1 MGFRFR
7 KSFKIAPGVRVN
19 VGKKSVGISAGVKG
33 AHVSVN
39 SSGRKTTTVGI
50 PGTGLSYQKT
60 EKIGGHAATD
70 KHDQTAPEYTPT
82 VDLPPIDPQPPRP
95 PRTPKGILTLL
106 KVLAVLLIAMSL
118 TLTLAS
124 VVGGF
129 IGTAIGCFILYY
141 RRTRIAWNGDK
152 PPRCRWMVVVAV
164 LFVLLA
170 VGGKTSPD
178 PAADA
183 TAEQTVQAEQQAA
196 AEQAA
201 AEKAAAEKAAAE
213 QKAAEEKAAAEKAAA
228 EKAAAEKAAA
238 EQKAAEEKAA
248 AEKAAAEQAAAEKA
262 AAEKAAAEKA
272 AAEKAAAEKAA
283 AEKAAAE
290 KAAAEQAAAEQA
302 AAAAP
307 QQETVYITPSGKRW
321 HRSASCAGKNARAVT
336 MDQVGNRTP
345 CKKCA

>member
-19 VGKKSVGISAGVKG
+19 VGKKSIGISAGVKG
-33 AHVSVN
+33 ARVSVN

-82 VDLPPIDPQPPRP
+82 VDLPSIDPQPPRP
-95 PRTPKGILTLL
+95 PRTPKGMLTLL

-118 TLTLAS
+118 TLTLVS

-129 IGTAIGCFILYY
+129 FGTALGCFILYY

-170 VGGKTSPD
+170 VGGKASPD

-183 TAEQTVQAEQQAA
+183 TAEQTVQAEQAAKEQAEKEAAEKAA
-196 AEQAA
+196 AEKSAKEQAEKEA
-201 AEKAAAEKAAAE
+201 AEKAAAEKAAKE
-213 QKAAEEKAAAEKAAA
+213 QAEKAA
-228 EKAAAEKAAA
+228 K
-238 EQKAAEEKAA
+238 
-248 AEKAAAEQAAAEKA
+248 
-262 AAEKAAAEKA
+262 
-272 AAEKAAAEKAA
+272 
-283 AEKAAAE
+283 
-290 KAAAEQAAAEQA
+290 EQA
-302 AAAAP
+302 AAAAAAQTAQEQAAA
-307 QQETVYITPSGKRW
+307 QQQGETVYITPSGKRW
-321 HRSASCAGKNARAVT
+321 HRSARCAGDNAIAVT

>member
-7 KSFKIAPGVRVN
+7 KSVKIAPGVRLN
-19 VGKKSVGISAGVKG
+19 IGKKSVGISAGVKG
-33 AHVSVN
+33 ARVSVN
-39 SSGRKTTTVGI
+39 SKGRVTKTVGL
-50 PGTGLSYQKT
+50 PGTGLSYTKT
-60 EKIGGHAATD
+60 GKIGGGAASSTD
-70 KHDQTAPEYTPT
+70 KHDQTAPEHTPT

-95 PRTPKGILTLL
+95 PRTPKGMLTLL

-118 TLTLAS
+118 TLTLVS

-129 IGTAIGCFILYY
+129 LGTALGCFILYY

-170 VGGKTSPD
+170 VGGKASPD
-178 PAADA
+178 PVADG
-183 TAEQTVQAEQQAA
+183 EQD
-196 AEQAA
+196 
-201 AEKAAAEKAAAE
+201 
-213 QKAAEEKAAAEKAAA
+213 EEAAAEKAAA

-272 AAEKAAAEKAA
+272 AAE
-283 AEKAAAE
+283 
-290 KAAAEQAAAEQA
+290 QA

-321 HRSASCAGKNARAVT
+321 HRSASCAGKNARTVT
-336 MDQVGNRTP
+336 MDQVGSRTP

>member
-19 VGKKSVGISAGVKG
+19 VGKKSIGISAGVKG
-33 AHVSVN
+33 ARVSVN

-70 KHDQTAPEYTPT
+70 KHDQTAPEYTPA

-95 PRTPKGILTLL
+95 PRTPKGMLTLL

-118 TLTLAS
+118 TLTLVS

-129 IGTAIGCFILYY
+129 FGTAIGCFILYY

-170 VGGKTSPD
+170 VGGKASPD

-183 TAEQTVQAEQQAA
+183 TAEQTVQAEQ
-196 AEQAA
+196 AA
-201 AEKAAAEKAAAE
+201 AEKAEAEKTAAEKAAAE
-213 QKAAEEKAAAEKAAA
+213 QAAKEQAEK
-228 EKAAAEKAAA
+228 EAAEKAAA
-238 EQKAAEEKAA
+238 EQAAKEQAEKEAAEKAAAEQAAKEQAEKEA
-248 AEKAAAEQAAAEKA
+248 AEKAAAEQAAAA
-262 AAEKAAAEKA
+262 AAAQAAQ
-272 AAEKAAAEKAA
+272 
-283 AEKAAAE
+283 
-290 KAAAEQAAAEQA
+290 EQAAA
-302 AAAAP
+302 
-307 QQETVYITPSGKRW
+307 QQSETVYITPSGKRW
-321 HRSASCAGKNARAVT
+321 HRSASCAGKNAREVT

>member
-19 VGKKSVGISAGVKG
+19 VGKKSIGISAGVKG
-33 AHVSVN
+33 ARVSVN

-60 EKIGGHAATD
+60 EKIGGHAV
-70 KHDQTAPEYTPT
+70 PEYTPT

-170 VGGKTSPD
+170 VGGKASPD
-178 PAADA
+178 PAADT
-183 TAEQTVQAEQQAA
+183 TAEQTVQAEQ
-196 AEQAA
+196 AA
-201 AEKAAAEKAAAE
+201 AEKAE
-213 QKAAEEKAAAEKAAA
+213 AEKAAA
-228 EKAAAEKAAA
+228 EKAAAEKAAKEQA
-238 EQKAAEEKAA
+238 EKDA
-248 AEKAAAEQAAAEKA
+248 AEKAAAEQAAKEQAEK
-262 AAEKAAAEKA
+262 E
-272 AAEKAAAEKAA
+272 
-283 AEKAAAE
+283 AAE
-290 KAAAEQAAAEQA
+290 KAAAEQVAKEQAEKEAAEQA
-302 AAAAP
+302 AAAAAAQAAQEQAAA
-307 QQETVYITPSGKRW
+307 QQSETVYITPSGKRW

-336 MDQVGNRTP
+336 MDQVGGRTP
-345 CKKCA
+345 CQKCAS

>member
-19 VGKKSVGISAGVKG
+19 VGKKSIGFSAGVKG
-33 AHVSVN
+33 ARVSVN

-95 PRTPKGILTLL
+95 PRTPKGMLTLL

-118 TLTLAS
+118 TLTLVS

-129 IGTAIGCFILYY
+129 LGTALGCFILYY

-170 VGGKTSPD
+170 VGGKASPD

-183 TAEQTVQAEQQAA
+183 TAEQTVQAEQAA
-196 AEQAA
+196 AEKAEAEKAAAEKAAKEQAEKEAAEKAAAEKSAKEQAEKEA
-201 AEKAAAEKAAAE
+201 AEKAAAEKAAKE
-213 QKAAEEKAAAEKAAA
+213 QAEKAA
-228 EKAAAEKAAA
+228 K
-238 EQKAAEEKAA
+238 
-248 AEKAAAEQAAAEKA
+248 
-262 AAEKAAAEKA
+262 
-272 AAEKAAAEKAA
+272 
-283 AEKAAAE
+283 
-290 KAAAEQAAAEQA
+290 EQA
-302 AAAAP
+302 AAAAAAQTAQEQAAA
-307 QQETVYITPSGKRW
+307 QQQGETVYITPSGKRW
-321 HRSASCAGKNARAVT
+321 HRSASCAGKNAREVT

>member
-19 VGKKSVGISAGVKG
+19 VGKKSIGISAGVKG
-33 AHVSVN
+33 ARVSVN

-60 EKIGGHAATD
+60 EKIGGHSATD
-70 KHDQTAPEYTPT
+70 KHDQTTPEYTPT
-82 VDLPPIDPQPPRP
+82 VDLPPIAPQPPRP
-95 PRTPKGILTLL
+95 PRTPKGMLTLL

-129 IGTAIGCFILYY
+129 IGTALGCFILYY

-170 VGGKTSPD
+170 VGGKASPD

-183 TAEQTVQAEQQAA
+183 TADTTQTEQVDAEQQAA
-196 AEQAA
+196 KEQAEKEA
-201 AEKAAAEKAAAE
+201 AEKAAAEKAAKEQAE
-213 QKAAEEKAAAEKAAA
+213 KEAAEKAAKEQA
-228 EKAAAEKAAA
+228 EKE
-238 EQKAAEEKAA
+238 
-248 AEKAAAEQAAAEKA
+248 
-262 AAEKAAAEKA
+262 
-272 AAEKAAAEKAA
+272 
-283 AEKAAAE
+283 
-290 KAAAEQAAAEQA
+290 AAEQA
-302 AAAAP
+302 AAAAAAQAAQEQATA
-307 QQETVYITPSGKRW
+307 QQSETVYITPSGKRW
-321 HRSASCAGKNARAVT
+321 HRSASCAGDNARAVT
-336 MDQVGNRTP
+336 MDQVGSRKP
-345 CKKCA
+345 CQKCA

>member
-19 VGKKSVGISAGVKG
+19 VGKKSIGISAGVKG
-33 AHVSVN
+33 ARVSVN

-95 PRTPKGILTLL
+95 PRTPKGMLTLL

-118 TLTLAS
+118 TLTLVS

-129 IGTAIGCFILYY
+129 LGTALGCFILYY

-170 VGGKTSPD
+170 VGGKASPD

-183 TAEQTVQAEQQAA
+183 TAEQTVQAEQ
-196 AEQAA
+196 
-201 AEKAAAEKAAAE
+201 
-213 QKAAEEKAAAEKAAA
+213 
-228 EKAAAEKAAA
+228 
-238 EQKAAEEKAA
+238 
-248 AEKAAAEQAAAEKA
+248 
-262 AAEKAAAEKA
+262 
-272 AAEKAAAEKAA
+272 
-283 AEKAAAE
+283 AAAE

-302 AAAAP
+302 EKEAAEKAAAEKAAKEQAEKEAAEKAAAEQAAKEQAEKEAAEKVAAEQAAAAATAQAAQEQAAA
-307 QQETVYITPSGKRW
+307 QQSETVYITPSGKRW
-321 HRSASCAGKNARAVT
+321 HRSASCAGKNAREVT

>member
-19 VGKKSVGISAGVKG
+19 VGKKSIGISAGVKG
-33 AHVSVN
+33 ARVSVN

-170 VGGKTSPD
+170 VGGKASPD
-178 PAADA
+178 PAADT
-183 TAEQTVQAEQQAA
+183 TAEQTVQAEQAA
-196 AEQAA
+196 AEKAE
-201 AEKAAAEKAAAE
+201 AEKAAAEKAAKE
-213 QKAAEEKAAAEKAAA
+213 QAEKD
-228 EKAAAEKAAA
+228 
-238 EQKAAEEKAA
+238 A
-248 AEKAAAEQAAAEKA
+248 AEKAAAEQAAKEQAEK
-262 AAEKAAAEKA
+262 E
-272 AAEKAAAEKAA
+272 
-283 AEKAAAE
+283 AAE
-290 KAAAEQAAAEQA
+290 KAAAEQVAKEQAEKEAAEQA
-302 AAAAP
+302 AAAAAAQAAQEQAAA
-307 QQETVYITPSGKRW
+307 QQSETVYITPSGKRW

-336 MDQVGNRTP
+336 MDQVGGRTP
-345 CKKCA
+345 CQKCAS

>member
-7 KSFKIAPGVRVN
+7 KSVKIAPGVRLN
-19 VGKKSVGISAGVKG
+19 IGKKSVGISAGVKG
-33 AHVSVN
+33 ARVSVN

-50 PGTGLSYQKT
+50 PGTGLSYQRT

-164 LFVLLA
+164 LFVLFA
-170 VGGKTSPD
+170 VGGKASPD
-178 PAADA
+178 PVADA
-183 TAEQTVQAEQQAA
+183 TAEQTVQAEQ
-196 AEQAA
+196 AA
-201 AEKAAAEKAAAE
+201 AEKAAKEQAEKE
-213 QKAAEEKAAAEKAAA
+213 
-228 EKAAAEKAAA
+228 
-238 EQKAAEEKAA
+238 A
-248 AEKAAAEQAAAEKA
+248 AEKAAAEQAAKEQAEK
-262 AAEKAAAEKA
+262 E
-272 AAEKAAAEKAA
+272 
-283 AEKAAAE
+283 AAE
-290 KAAAEQAAAEQA
+290 KAAAEQAAKEQAEKEAAEKAAAEQAAKEQAEKEAAEQA
-302 AAAAP
+302 AAAAAAQAAQEQAAA
-307 QQETVYITPSGKRW
+307 QQSETVYITPSGKRW

-336 MDQVGNRTP
+336 MDQVGGRTP
-345 CKKCA
+345 CKKCAS

>member
-7 KSFKIAPGVRVN
+7 KSVKIAPGVRLN
-19 VGKKSVGISAGVKG
+19 IGKKSVGISAGVKG
-33 AHVSVN
+33 ARVSVN

-60 EKIGGHAATD
+60 EKIGSHAATD

-95 PRTPKGILTLL
+95 PRTSKGILTLL

-170 VGGKTSPD
+170 VGGKASPD

-183 TAEQTVQAEQQAA
+183 TAEQTVQTEQAA
-196 AEQAA
+196 AEKAEAEQAA
-201 AEKAAAEKAAAE
+201 AEKAAKEQAEKE
-213 QKAAEEKAAAEKAAA
+213 
-228 EKAAAEKAAA
+228 AAEKAAA
-238 EQKAAEEKAA
+238 EQAEKEA
-248 AEKAAAEQAAAEKA
+248 AEKAAAEQAAKEQAEK
-262 AAEKAAAEKA
+262 E
-272 AAEKAAAEKAA
+272 
-283 AEKAAAE
+283 
-290 KAAAEQAAAEQA
+290 AAEQA
-302 AAAAP
+302 AAAAASQAAQEQAAA
-307 QQETVYITPSGKRW
+307 QQSETVYITPSGKRW

-336 MDQVGNRTP
+336 MDQVGSRTP
-345 CKKCA
+345 CQKCA

>member
-7 KSFKIAPGVRVN
+7 KSFKIAPGVRLN
-19 VGKKSVGISAGVKG
+19 IGKKSVGISAGVKG
-33 AHVSVN
+33 ARVSVN

-60 EKIGGHAATD
+60 EKIGSHAATD

-95 PRTPKGILTLL
+95 PRTSKGILTLL

-170 VGGKTSPD
+170 VGGKASPD

-183 TAEQTVQAEQQAA
+183 TAEQTVQTEQAA
-196 AEQAA
+196 AEKAEAEQAA
-201 AEKAAAEKAAAE
+201 AEKAAKEQAEK
-213 QKAAEEKAAAEKAAA
+213 K
-228 EKAAAEKAAA
+228 AAEKAAA
-238 EQKAAEEKAA
+238 EQAEKEA
-248 AEKAAAEQAAAEKA
+248 AEKAAAEQAAKEQAEK
-262 AAEKAAAEKA
+262 E
-272 AAEKAAAEKAA
+272 
-283 AEKAAAE
+283 
-290 KAAAEQAAAEQA
+290 AAEQA
-302 AAAAP
+302 AAAAASQAAQEQAAA
-307 QQETVYITPSGKRW
+307 QQSETVYITPSGKRW

-336 MDQVGNRTP
+336 MDQVGSRTP
-345 CKKCA
+345 CQKCA

>member
-33 AHVSVN
+33 ARVSVN
-39 SSGRKTTTVGI
+39 SKGRKTTTVGI

-95 PRTPKGILTLL
+95 PRTSKGILTLL

-170 VGGKTSPD
+170 VGGKASPD

-183 TAEQTVQAEQQAA
+183 TAEQTVQTEQ
-196 AEQAA
+196 QAA

-213 QKAAEEKAAAEKAAA
+213 QKAAEEKAAAEKAAT
-228 EKAAAEKAAA
+228 
-238 EQKAAEEKAA
+238 
-248 AEKAAAEQAAAEKA
+248 
-262 AAEKAAAEKA
+262 
-272 AAEKAAAEKAA
+272 EKAAAEKAA

-290 KAAAEQAAAEQA
+290 KAAAEQAAAEKAAAEKAAQEQA
-302 AAAAP
+302 AAEAAAA
-307 QQETVYITPSGKRW
+307 QQAAQEQAAAQQSETVYITPSGKRW

-336 MDQVGNRTP
+336 MDQVGSRTP
-345 CKKCA
+345 CQKCA

>member
-19 VGKKSVGISAGVKG
+19 VGKKSIGISAGVKG
-33 AHVSVN
+33 ARVSVN

-95 PRTPKGILTLL
+95 PRTPKGMLTLL

-118 TLTLAS
+118 TLTLVS

-129 IGTAIGCFILYY
+129 LGTALGCFILYY

-170 VGGKTSPD
+170 VGGKASPD

-183 TAEQTVQAEQQAA
+183 TAEQTVQAEQ
-196 AEQAA
+196 AA
-201 AEKAAAEKAAAE
+201 AEKAEKEAAEKAAAE
-213 QKAAEEKAAAEKAAA
+213 QAAKEQAEK
-228 EKAAAEKAAA
+228 EAAEKAAA
-238 EQKAAEEKAA
+238 EQAAKEQAEKEAAEKAAAEQAAKEQAEKEA
-248 AEKAAAEQAAAEKA
+248 AEKAAAEQAAAA
-262 AAEKAAAEKA
+262 AAAQAAQ
-272 AAEKAAAEKAA
+272 
-283 AEKAAAE
+283 
-290 KAAAEQAAAEQA
+290 EQAAA
-302 AAAAP
+302 
-307 QQETVYITPSGKRW
+307 QQSETVYITPSGKRW
-321 HRSASCAGKNARAVT
+321 HRSASCAGKNAREVT

>member
-19 VGKKSVGISAGVKG
+19 VGKKSIGISAGVKG
-33 AHVSVN
+33 ARVSVN

-95 PRTPKGILTLL
+95 PRTPKGMLTLL

-118 TLTLAS
+118 TLTLVS

-129 IGTAIGCFILYY
+129 LGTALGCFILYY

-152 PPRCRWMVVVAV
+152 PLRCRWMVVVAV

-170 VGGKTSPD
+170 VGGKASPD

-183 TAEQTVQAEQQAA
+183 TAEQTVQAEQ
-196 AEQAA
+196 AA
-201 AEKAAAEKAAAE
+201 AEKAE
-213 QKAAEEKAAAEKAAA
+213 
-228 EKAAAEKAAA
+228 
-238 EQKAAEEKAA
+238 
-248 AEKAAAEQAAAEKA
+248 AEKA

-272 AAEKAAAEKAA
+272 AAEKAAKEQAEK
-283 AEKAAAE
+283 E
-290 KAAAEQAAAEQA
+290 AAEQAEKEAAEKSAAEQA
-302 AAAAP
+302 AAAAAAQAAQEQAAA
-307 QQETVYITPSGKRW
+307 QQSETVYITPSGKRW
-321 HRSASCAGKNARAVT
+321 HRSARCAGDNAIAVT

>member
-19 VGKKSVGISAGVKG
+19 VGKKSIGISAGVKG
-33 AHVSVN
+33 ARVSVN

-95 PRTPKGILTLL
+95 PRTPKGMLTLL

-118 TLTLAS
+118 TLTLVS

-129 IGTAIGCFILYY
+129 LGTALGCFILYY

-170 VGGKTSPD
+170 VGGKASPD
-178 PAADA
+178 PVADA
-183 TAEQTVQAEQQAA
+183 TAEQTVQAEQ
-196 AEQAA
+196 AA
-201 AEKAAAEKAAAE
+201 AEKAE
-213 QKAAEEKAAAEKAAA
+213 AEKAAA
-228 EKAAAEKAAA
+228 EKAAAEKAAKEQAEKEAAKEQAEKEAA
-238 EQKAAEEKAA
+238 EQAAKEQAEKEAAKEQAEKEA
-248 AEKAAAEQAAAEKA
+248 AEKAAAEQAAAA
-262 AAEKAAAEKA
+262 AATQAAQ
-272 AAEKAAAEKAA
+272 
-283 AEKAAAE
+283 
-290 KAAAEQAAAEQA
+290 EQAAA
-302 AAAAP
+302 
-307 QQETVYITPSGKRW
+307 QQQGETVYITPSGKRW
-321 HRSASCAGKNARAVT
+321 HRSARCAGDNAIAVT
-336 MDQVGNRTP
+336 MDQVGDRTP

>member
-33 AHVSVN
+33 ARVSVN

-183 TAEQTVQAEQQAA
+183 TAEQTVQAEQAA
-196 AEQAA
+196 AEKAEAEKATAEKAAKEQAEKEA
-201 AEKAAAEKAAAE
+201 AEKAAAEKAAKE
-213 QKAAEEKAAAEKAAA
+213 QAEK
-228 EKAAAEKAAA
+228 E
-238 EQKAAEEKAA
+238 A
-248 AEKAAAEQAAAEKA
+248 AEKAAAEQAAAA
-262 AAEKAAAEKA
+262 AAAQTAQ
-272 AAEKAAAEKAA
+272 
-283 AEKAAAE
+283 
-290 KAAAEQAAAEQA
+290 EQAAA
-302 AAAAP
+302 
-307 QQETVYITPSGKRW
+307 QQQGETVYITPSGKRW
-321 HRSASCAGKNARAVT
+321 HRSARCAGDNAIAVT

>member
-33 AHVSVN
+33 ACVSVN

-183 TAEQTVQAEQQAA
+183 TAEQTVQAEQAA
-196 AEQAA
+196 AEKAEAEKATAEKAAKEQAEKEA
-201 AEKAAAEKAAAE
+201 AEKAAAAAAA
-213 QKAAEEKAAAEKAAA
+213 QTA
-228 EKAAAEKAAA
+228 
-238 EQKAAEEKAA
+238 Q
-248 AEKAAAEQAAAEKA
+248 EQAAA
-262 AAEKAAAEKA
+262 
-272 AAEKAAAEKAA
+272 
-283 AEKAAAE
+283 
-290 KAAAEQAAAEQA
+290 
-302 AAAAP
+302 
-307 QQETVYITPSGKRW
+307 QQQGETVYITPSGKRW
-321 HRSASCAGKNARAVT
+321 HRSARCAGDNAIAVT

>member
-19 VGKKSVGISAGVKG
+19 VGKKSIGISAGVKG
-33 AHVSVN
+33 ARVSVN

-183 TAEQTVQAEQQAA
+183 TAEQTVQAEQAA
-196 AEQAA
+196 AEKAEAEKATAEKAAKEQAEKEA
-201 AEKAAAEKAAAE
+201 AEKAAAEKAAKE
-213 QKAAEEKAAAEKAAA
+213 QAEK
-228 EKAAAEKAAA
+228 E
-238 EQKAAEEKAA
+238 A
-248 AEKAAAEQAAAEKA
+248 AEKAAAEQAAAA
-262 AAEKAAAEKA
+262 AAAQAAQ
-272 AAEKAAAEKAA
+272 
-283 AEKAAAE
+283 
-290 KAAAEQAAAEQA
+290 EQAAA
-302 AAAAP
+302 
-307 QQETVYITPSGKRW
+307 QQQGETVYITPSGKRW
-321 HRSASCAGKNARAVT
+321 HRSRRCAGDNAIAVT

>member
-19 VGKKSVGISAGVKG
+19 VGKKSIGISAGVKG
-33 AHVSVN
+33 ARVSVN

-170 VGGKTSPD
+170 VGGKASPD

-183 TAEQTVQAEQQAA
+183 TAEQTVQAEQAA
-196 AEQAA
+196 AEKAE
-201 AEKAAAEKAAAE
+201 AEKAAAEKAAKE
-213 QKAAEEKAAAEKAAA
+213 QAEK
-228 EKAAAEKAAA
+228 ETAEKAAA
-238 EQKAAEEKAA
+238 EQAAKEQAEKEA
-248 AEKAAAEQAAAEKA
+248 AEKAAAEQAAKEQAEK
-262 AAEKAAAEKA
+262 E
-272 AAEKAAAEKAA
+272 
-283 AEKAAAE
+283 
-290 KAAAEQAAAEQA
+290 AAEQA
-302 AAAAP
+302 AAAAAAQAAQEQAAA
-307 QQETVYITPSGKRW
+307 QQSETVYITPSGKRW

-336 MDQVGNRTP
+336 MDQVGGRTP
-345 CKKCA
+345 CQKCAS

>member
-19 VGKKSVGISAGVKG
+19 VGKKSIGISAGVKG
-33 AHVSVN
+33 ARVSVN

-170 VGGKTSPD
+170 VGGKASPD
-178 PAADA
+178 PAADT
-183 TAEQTVQAEQQAA
+183 TAEQTVQAEQ
-196 AEQAA
+196 AA
-201 AEKAAAEKAAAE
+201 AEKAE
-213 QKAAEEKAAAEKAAA
+213 
-228 EKAAAEKAAA
+228 
-238 EQKAAEEKAA
+238 
-248 AEKAAAEQAAAEKA
+248 AEQAAAEKA

-272 AAEKAAAEKAA
+272 AKEQAEKDAAEKAAAEQAAKEQAEKEAAEKAA
-283 AEKAAAE
+283 AEKAAQ
-290 KAAAEQAAAEQA
+290 EQAAAEAAAAQQAAQEQA
-302 AAAAP
+302 AA
-307 QQETVYITPSGKRW
+307 QQSETVYVTPSGKRW

-336 MDQVGNRTP
+336 MDQVGGRTP
-345 CKKCA
+345 CQKCAS

>member
-7 KSFKIAPGVRVN
+7 KSVKIAPGVRLN
-19 VGKKSVGISAGVKG
+19 IGKKSVGISAGVKG
-33 AHVSVN
+33 ARVSVN

-60 EKIGGHAATD
+60 EKIGSHAATD

-95 PRTPKGILTLL
+95 PRTSKGILTLL

-170 VGGKTSPD
+170 VGGKASPD

-183 TAEQTVQAEQQAA
+183 TAEQTVQTEQAA
-196 AEQAA
+196 AEKAEAEQAA
-201 AEKAAAEKAAAE
+201 AEKAAAEKAAKE
-213 QKAAEEKAAAEKAAA
+213 QAEK
-228 EKAAAEKAAA
+228 EAAEKAAA
-238 EQKAAEEKAA
+238 EQAEKEA
-248 AEKAAAEQAAAEKA
+248 AEKAAAEQAAKEQAEK
-262 AAEKAAAEKA
+262 E
-272 AAEKAAAEKAA
+272 
-283 AEKAAAE
+283 
-290 KAAAEQAAAEQA
+290 AAEQA
-302 AAAAP
+302 AAAAASQAAQEQAAA
-307 QQETVYITPSGKRW
+307 QQSETVYVTPSGKRW

-336 MDQVGNRTP
+336 MDQVGGRTP
-345 CKKCA
+345 CKKCAS

>member
-7 KSFKIAPGVRVN
+7 KSFKIAPGVRLN
-19 VGKKSVGISAGVKG
+19 IGKKSVGISAGVKG
-33 AHVSVN
+33 ARVSVN

-60 EKIGGHAATD
+60 EKIGSHAATD

-95 PRTPKGILTLL
+95 PRTPKGMLTLL

-152 PPRCRWMVVVAV
+152 PPRCRWIVVVAV

-170 VGGKTSPD
+170 VGGKASPD

-183 TAEQTVQAEQQAA
+183 TAEQTVQTEQAA
-196 AEQAA
+196 AEKAEAKQAA
-201 AEKAAAEKAAAE
+201 AEKAAAGKAAKE
-213 QKAAEEKAAAEKAAA
+213 QAEK
-228 EKAAAEKAAA
+228 EAAEKAAA
-238 EQKAAEEKAA
+238 EQAEKEA
-248 AEKAAAEQAAAEKA
+248 AEKAAAEQAAKEQAEK
-262 AAEKAAAEKA
+262 E
-272 AAEKAAAEKAA
+272 
-283 AEKAAAE
+283 
-290 KAAAEQAAAEQA
+290 AAEQA
-302 AAAAP
+302 AAAAASQAAQEQAAV
-307 QQETVYITPSGKRW
+307 QQSETVYITPSGKRW

-336 MDQVGNRTP
+336 MDQVGSRTP
-345 CKKCA
+345 CQKCA

>member
-19 VGKKSVGISAGVKG
+19 VGKKSIGISAGVKG
-33 AHVSVN
+33 ARVSVN

-70 KHDQTAPEYTPT
+70 KHDQTTPEYTPT

-170 VGGKTSPD
+170 VGGKASPD

-183 TAEQTVQAEQQAA
+183 TAEQTVQAEQAA
-196 AEQAA
+196 AEKAE
-201 AEKAAAEKAAAE
+201 AEKAAAEKAAKEQAE
-213 QKAAEEKAAAEKAAA
+213 KEAAEKAAA
-228 EKAAAEKAAA
+228 EKAAAEK
-238 EQKAAEEKAA
+238 E
-248 AEKAAAEQAAAEKA
+248 
-262 AAEKAAAEKA
+262 
-272 AAEKAAAEKAA
+272 
-283 AEKAAAE
+283 
-290 KAAAEQAAAEQA
+290 AAEQA
-302 AAAAP
+302 AAAAAAQAAQEQAAA
-307 QQETVYITPSGKRW
+307 QQSETVYITPSGKRW

-336 MDQVGNRTP
+336 MDQVGGRTP
-345 CKKCA
+345 CQKCAS

>member
-7 KSFKIAPGVRVN
+7 KSVKIAPGVRLN
-19 VGKKSVGISAGVKG
+19 IGKKSVGISAGVKG
-33 AHVSVN
+33 ARVSVN
-39 SSGRKTTTVGI
+39 SSGRKTTTVGL
-50 PGTGLSYQKT
+50 PGTGLSYSKS

-170 VGGKTSPD
+170 VGGKASPD

-183 TAEQTVQAEQQAA
+183 TAEQTVQAEQAA
-196 AEQAA
+196 AEKAEAEQAA
-201 AEKAAAEKAAAE
+201 AEKAAKEQAEKEAAEQAAAE
-213 QKAAEEKAAAEKAAA
+213 RAAKEQAEK
-228 EKAAAEKAAA
+228 E
-238 EQKAAEEKAA
+238 A
-248 AEKAAAEQAAAEKA
+248 AEKAAAEQAAKEQ
-262 AAEKAAAEKA
+262 
-272 AAEKAAAEKAA
+272 
-283 AEKAAAE
+283 AE
-290 KAAAEQAAAEQA
+290 KAAAEQAAKEQAEKAAAEQAAKEQAEKEAAEQA
-302 AAAAP
+302 AAAAAAQAAQEQAAA
-307 QQETVYITPSGKRW
+307 QQSETVYITPSGKRW

-336 MDQVGNRTP
+336 MDQVGGRTP
-345 CKKCA
+345 CKKCAS

>member
-1 MGFRFR
+1 MEFRFR

-19 VGKKSVGISAGVKG
+19 VGKKSIGISAGVKG
-33 AHVSVN
+33 ARVSVN

-82 VDLPPIDPQPPRP
+82 VDLPPIDPPPPRP
-95 PRTPKGILTLL
+95 PRTPKGMLTLL

-118 TLTLAS
+118 TLTLVS

-129 IGTAIGCFILYY
+129 LGTALGCFILYY

-170 VGGKTSPD
+170 VGGKASPD

-183 TAEQTVQAEQQAA
+183 TAEQTVQAEQATA
-196 AEQAA
+196 EKAEAEQAA
-201 AEKAAAEKAAAE
+201 AEKAAKEQAEKEAAE
-213 QKAAEEKAAAEKAAA
+213 QAAKEQAEK
-228 EKAAAEKAAA
+228 E
-238 EQKAAEEKAA
+238 A
-248 AEKAAAEQAAAEKA
+248 AEKAAAEQAEK
-262 AAEKAAAEKA
+262 E
-272 AAEKAAAEKAA
+272 
-283 AEKAAAE
+283 AAE
-290 KAAAEQAAAEQA
+290 KAAAEQQA
-302 AAAAP
+302 AAAAAAQAAQEQAAA
-307 QQETVYITPSGKRW
+307 QQSETVYITPSGKRW
-321 HRSASCAGKNARAVT
+321 HRSRRCAGDNAIAVT
-336 MDQVGNRTP
+336 MDQVGSRTP

>member
-19 VGKKSVGISAGVKG
+19 VGKKSIGISAGVKG
-33 AHVSVN
+33 ARVSVN

-95 PRTPKGILTLL
+95 PRTPKGMLTLL

-118 TLTLAS
+118 TLTLVS

-129 IGTAIGCFILYY
+129 FGTAIGCFILYY

-164 LFVLLA
+164 LFILLA
-170 VGGKTSPD
+170 VGGKASPD

-183 TAEQTVQAEQQAA
+183 TAEQTVQAEQATAEKAAKEQAEKGAAEKAA
-196 AEQAA
+196 AEQAEKEA
-201 AEKAAAEKAAAE
+201 AEKAAAEKAAKE
-213 QKAAEEKAAAEKAAA
+213 QAEK
-228 EKAAAEKAAA
+228 EAAEKAAA
-238 EQKAAEEKAA
+238 EQAAKEQAEKEA
-248 AEKAAAEQAAAEKA
+248 AEKAAAEQAAAA
-262 AAEKAAAEKA
+262 AAAQAAQ
-272 AAEKAAAEKAA
+272 
-283 AEKAAAE
+283 
-290 KAAAEQAAAEQA
+290 EQAAA
-302 AAAAP
+302 
-307 QQETVYITPSGKRW
+307 QQQGETVYITPSGKRW
-321 HRSASCAGKNARAVT
+321 HRSRRCAGDNAIAVT
-336 MDQVGNRTP
+336 MDQVGSRTP

>member
-19 VGKKSVGISAGVKG
+19 VGKKSIGISAGVKG
-33 AHVSVN
+33 ARVSVN

-95 PRTPKGILTLL
+95 PRTPKGMLTLL

-118 TLTLAS
+118 TLTLVS

-129 IGTAIGCFILYY
+129 LGTALGCFILYY

-170 VGGKTSPD
+170 VGGKASPD

-183 TAEQTVQAEQQAA
+183 TAEQTVQAEQ
-196 AEQAA
+196 AA
-201 AEKAAAEKAAAE
+201 AEKAE
-213 QKAAEEKAAAEKAAA
+213 
-228 EKAAAEKAAA
+228 
-238 EQKAAEEKAA
+238 
-248 AEKAAAEQAAAEKA
+248 AEKA

-272 AAEKAAAEKAA
+272 AAEKAAKEQAKEQAEK
-283 AEKAAAE
+283 E
-290 KAAAEQAAAEQA
+290 AAEQAAKEQAEKEAAEKSAAEQA
-302 AAAAP
+302 AAAAAAQTAQEQAAA
-307 QQETVYITPSGKRW
+307 QQQGETVYITPSGKRW
-321 HRSASCAGKNARAVT
+321 HRSARCAGDNAIAVT

>member
-19 VGKKSVGISAGVKG
+19 VGKKSIGISAGVKG
-33 AHVSVN
+33 ARVSVN

-170 VGGKTSPD
+170 VGGKASPD
-178 PAADA
+178 PAADT
-183 TAEQTVQAEQQAA
+183 TAEQTVQAEQ
-196 AEQAA
+196 AA
-201 AEKAAAEKAAAE
+201 AEKAE
-213 QKAAEEKAAAEKAAA
+213 
-228 EKAAAEKAAA
+228 
-238 EQKAAEEKAA
+238 
-248 AEKAAAEQAAAEKA
+248 AEKA

-272 AAEKAAAEKAA
+272 AAEKAAKEQAEKDAAEKAAAEQAEKEA

-290 KAAAEQAAAEQA
+290 KAAQEQAAAEAAAAQQAAQEQA
-302 AAAAP
+302 AA
-307 QQETVYITPSGKRW
+307 QQSETVYVTPSGKRW

-336 MDQVGNRTP
+336 MDQVGGRTP
-345 CKKCA
+345 CQKCAS

>member
-7 KSFKIAPGVRVN
+7 KSVKIAPGVRLN
-19 VGKKSVGISAGVKG
+19 IGKKSVGISAGVKG
-33 AHVSVN
+33 ARVSVN

-170 VGGKTSPD
+170 VGGKASPD

-183 TAEQTVQAEQQAA
+183 TAEQTVQAEQAA
-196 AEQAA
+196 AEKAE
-201 AEKAAAEKAAAE
+201 AEKAAAEKAAKEQAE
-213 QKAAEEKAAAEKAAA
+213 KEAAEKATAEQAAKEQA
-228 EKAAAEKAAA
+228 EKE
-238 EQKAAEEKAA
+238 A
-248 AEKAAAEQAAAEKA
+248 AEKAAAEQAAKEQAEK
-262 AAEKAAAEKA
+262 E
-272 AAEKAAAEKAA
+272 
-283 AEKAAAE
+283 AAE
-290 KAAAEQAAAEQA
+290 KAAAEQAAKEQAEKEAAEQA
-302 AAAAP
+302 AAAAAAQAAQEQAAA
-307 QQETVYITPSGKRW
+307 QQSETVYITPSGKRW

-336 MDQVGNRTP
+336 MDQVGGRTP
-345 CKKCA
+345 CQKCAS

>member
-33 AHVSVN
+33 ARVSVN

-164 LFVLLA
+164 LFVLLD

-183 TAEQTVQAEQQAA
+183 TAEQTVQAEQAA
-196 AEQAA
+196 AEKAEAEKATAEKAAKEQAEKEA
-201 AEKAAAEKAAAE
+201 AEKAAAEKAAKE
-213 QKAAEEKAAAEKAAA
+213 QAEK
-228 EKAAAEKAAA
+228 E
-238 EQKAAEEKAA
+238 A
-248 AEKAAAEQAAAEKA
+248 AEKAAAEQAAAA
-262 AAEKAAAEKA
+262 AAAQTAQ
-272 AAEKAAAEKAA
+272 
-283 AEKAAAE
+283 
-290 KAAAEQAAAEQA
+290 EQAAA
-302 AAAAP
+302 
-307 QQETVYITPSGKRW
+307 QQQGETVYITPSGKRW
-321 HRSASCAGKNARAVT
+321 HRSARCAGDNAIAVT

>member
-19 VGKKSVGISAGVKG
+19 VGKKSIGISAGVKG
-33 AHVSVN
+33 ARVSVN

-170 VGGKTSPD
+170 VGGKASPD

-183 TAEQTVQAEQQAA
+183 TAEQTVQAEQAAAEKAEAEKAAAEKAAKEQAEKETAEKAA
-196 AEQAA
+196 AEQAAKEQAEKEAAEKAAAEQAAKEQAEKEA

-213 QKAAEEKAAAEKAAA
+213 QDEKE
-228 EKAAAEKAAA
+228 
-238 EQKAAEEKAA
+238 
-248 AEKAAAEQAAAEKA
+248 
-262 AAEKAAAEKA
+262 
-272 AAEKAAAEKAA
+272 
-283 AEKAAAE
+283 
-290 KAAAEQAAAEQA
+290 AAEQA
-302 AAAAP
+302 AAAAAAQAAQEQAAA
-307 QQETVYITPSGKRW
+307 QQSETVYITPSGKRW

-336 MDQVGNRTP
+336 MDQVGGRTP
-345 CKKCA
+345 CQKCAS